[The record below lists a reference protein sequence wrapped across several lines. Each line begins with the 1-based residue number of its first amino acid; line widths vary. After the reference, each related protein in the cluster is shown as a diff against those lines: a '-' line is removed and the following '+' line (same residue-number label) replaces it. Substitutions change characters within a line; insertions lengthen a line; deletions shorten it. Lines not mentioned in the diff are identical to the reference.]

1 MEASPQGLDIIVHS
15 NRPGGVVIPF
25 PRAARVADLQ
35 RVQAAPLSVPSPGAH
50 RIAVLRCAADI
61 VSNWRPH
68 VCEALVLAAM
78 LAVGAVQALILLT
91 ALGVHI
97 V

>member
-1 MEASPQGLDIIVHS
+1 
-15 NRPGGVVIPF
+15 
-25 PRAARVADLQ
+25 
-35 RVQAAPLSVPSPGAH
+35 
-50 RIAVLRCAADI
+50 VLRCAADI